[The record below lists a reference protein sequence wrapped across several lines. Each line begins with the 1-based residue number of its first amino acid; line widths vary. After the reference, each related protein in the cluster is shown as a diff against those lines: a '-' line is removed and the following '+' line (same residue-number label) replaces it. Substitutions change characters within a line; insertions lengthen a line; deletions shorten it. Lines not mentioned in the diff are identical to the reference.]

1 MDIDAVARLAD
12 DRVAEFRTAID
23 APGVAYGLV
32 RDGELVHASGVG
44 EVVVGSGRV
53 PTADDVFRIASMTKS
68 FTAATVL
75 LLRDRGALRLDDPL
89 SAYLPWTVGLRPA
102 DGGPPITVRDLLTM
116 TAGFPT
122 DDPWGDRHESLAT
135 ADFDALVGRGIS
147 FARAP
152 RTGYEYSNLGYAL
165 LGRVLAVASGTDYR
179 DLVHHELIDPFGMTA
194 TRYNAR
200 EVPADRLVQGYAP
213 VDAGLVPEPVAGPG
227 AFSPMGGIH
236 STVRDLARWVAG
248 FQRSWRGEVAHPLSR
263 WTLRE
268 MQEPHAYVGTAV
280 VPASDDVPERVV
292 STSYGFGLV
301 VEDDLRLGRFVAHSG
316 GYPGFGSHMRWH
328 PDSGWGVVVLGNRT
342 YMNARRVAGPLLSSI
357 VERHRAEHP
366 ADAAA
371 SLWPRTRAAMDVVES
386 LLETWDESLADV
398 WLAPNVDLDRPR
410 AERRSAV
417 VDVRSRIGP
426 FSRSARAVQ
435 SSSPAH
441 VRWWLD
447 GAHGS
452 AWAEV
457 LLSPDREPLIQSF
470 AVSTDPVP
478 TPGAA

>member
-1 MDIDAVARLAD
+1 MDNDRAARLAD
-12 DRVAEFRTAID
+12 ERIAEFRAEID
-23 APGVAYGLV
+23 CPGVAYGLV

-44 EVVVGSGRV
+44 EVVVGTGRA
-53 PTADDVFRIASMTKS
+53 PGADDVFRIASMTKS

-75 LLRDRGALRLDDPL
+75 LLRDRGALRLDDVL
-89 SAYLPWTVGLRPA
+89 SAHLPWTDGLRPV
-102 DGGPPITVRDLLTM
+102 DGGPPITIRDLLTM

-122 DDPWGDRHESLAT
+122 DDPWGDRHESLAVE
-135 ADFDALVGRGIS
+135 DFDALVAGGIS

-165 LGRVLAVASGTDYR
+165 LGRVLTVASGTDYR
-179 DLVHHELIDPFGMTA
+179 DLVHRELVDPLGMA
-194 TRYNAR
+194 STRYDAR

-227 AFSPMGGIH
+227 AFSAMGGIH
-236 STVRDLARWVAG
+236 STVRDLARWVGG
-248 FQRSWRGEVAHPLSR
+248 FQRSWRGDVAHPLSR

-301 VEDDLRLGRFVAHSG
+301 VEDDLRLGRVVSHSG

-328 PDSGWGVVVLGNRT
+328 PESGWGVVVLGNRT
-342 YMNARRVAGPLLSSI
+342 YANARRVAGPLLASI

-366 ADAAA
+366 TDAAA
-371 SLWPRTRAAMDVVES
+371 ALWSRTRAAMDVVES
-386 LLETWDESLADV
+386 LLESWDESLADA

-417 VDVRSRIGP
+417 AGVRSRIGP
-426 FSRSARAVQ
+426 FTRSDRPVQ
-435 SSSPAH
+435 SSSPAQA
-441 VRWWLD
+441 RWWLD
-447 GAHGS
+447 GARGG

-470 AVSTDPVP
+470 TVSTEPP
-478 TPGAA
+478 PAPGAA